1 MAGETTNADSP
12 THASPL
18 YRAVLSRVR
27 DFLPAMESANKSLE
41 EALRERPASEF
52 DIENVADDTE
62 HIEMVRA
69 IALVG

>member
-1 MAGETTNADSP
+1 
-12 THASPL
+12 
-18 YRAVLSRVR
+18 
-27 DFLPAMESANKSLE
+27 MESANKSLE